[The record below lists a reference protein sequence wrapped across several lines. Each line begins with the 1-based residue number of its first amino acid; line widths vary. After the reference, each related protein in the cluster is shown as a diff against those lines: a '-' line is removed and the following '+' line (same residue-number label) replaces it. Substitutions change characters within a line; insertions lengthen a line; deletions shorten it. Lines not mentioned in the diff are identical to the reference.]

1 MVGPRAVR
9 RPLTDGGKDDDDD
22 AADTDRDDDEWV
34 PLEGLSDEGLLLVF
48 AGLACLLAALTAS
61 IRGQPRPVVVFGSAA
76 AVVAIAVVAVD
87 LFSGYVPGLWVH
99 LLVGGGAVIAAGFAV
114 PGRHYANVAT
124 FGVAAA
130 LVLWR
135 VVDVEVRGADR

>member
-1 MVGPRAVR
+1 MVGPRSVR
-9 RPLTDGGKDDDDD
+9 RPRTDGGKDDGDD
-22 AADTDRDDDEWV
+22 AVDADQDDDEWV

-48 AGLACLLAALTAS
+48 AGLACLFATMTAYT
-61 IRGQPRPVVVFGSAA
+61 RGQPQPVVVFGSAA
-76 AVVAIAVVAVD
+76 AAVAITVVAVD
-87 LFSGYVPGLWVH
+87 LLSGYVPGLWAH
-99 LLVGGGAVIAAGFAV
+99 LLVGGGAVTAAGFAA

-135 VVDVEVRGADR
+135 VVDVEVRGAE